1 MTKRSPWMLVAVLV
15 AMSLVANV
23 PASACELAGPSTHI
37 GKVKAI
43 ELAQDTFTIVDMQT
57 KKDFTFQAE
66 REQLQGLSLGQ
77 LVRVKYSEEN
87 GRLKAELIA
96 PR

>member
-1 MTKRSPWMLVAVLV
+1 MTKGRAWFLAAVVVAGSITSSP
-15 AMSLVANV
+15 
-23 PASACELAGPSTHI
+23 PSACELAGPSTHI

-43 ELAQDTFTIVDMQT
+43 ELAQGHFTIIDMQS

-77 LVRVKYSEEN
+77 VVRVKYSEED
-87 GRLKAELIA
+87 GHLKAELIT